1 MAKPPFLAGYSKEV
15 STSCEQLLVT
25 LLHGLGP
32 WRESVYLVGGLTPRY
47 LVKGRPPTPHAGT
60 GDVDI
65 VVDLAMLA
73 DTEAYRT
80 LEENLKRLK
89 FERSTNAKGAHVSWR
104 WQRKVGKA
112 VLILEFLADDPERGG
127 GKVQEL
133 PTEGDVSALNIPH
146 ASMVFD
152 FHDTVVISAE
162 LLDEG
167 GVYDATIKHADI
179 VSFTCPKAFA
189 FADRGERKD
198 AHDLVYCLE
207 HHDDGGPKSA
217 AELFASRFDSK
228 HAATMRKALE
238 ILRNRFAT
246 IAEVEGYRRDG
257 PVAVALFEVGDEI
270 SPGARERRILRQ
282 RESSDVIEQLLLHI
296 DAARAPAATAE

>member
-1 MAKPPFLAGYSKEV
+1 MAKPPFLTGYSKEV

-25 LLHGLGP
+25 LVHGLGP

-47 LVKGRPPTPHAGT
+47 LVKGRPQTPHAGT

-73 DTEAYRT
+73 DTQAYRT
-80 LEENLKRLK
+80 LEENLKRLG
-89 FERSTNAKGAHVSWR
+89 FERGTNSKGARVSWR

-112 VLILEFLADDPERGG
+112 VLILEFLADDPERSG

-133 PTEGDVSALNIPH
+133 PTDGDVSALNIPH
-146 ASMVFD
+146 ATMVFD

-167 GVYDATIKHADI
+167 GVYSATIKHADI
-179 VSFTCPKAFA
+179 VSFTCLKAFA
-189 FADRGERKD
+189 YADRGERKD

-217 AELFASRFDSK
+217 AELFASRFDSN
-228 HAATMRKALE
+228 HAAAMQKALE
-238 ILRNRFAT
+238 ILQYRFTT

-257 PVAVALFEVGDEI
+257 PVAVALFELGDEI
-270 SPGARERRILRQ
+270 SPEARERRILRQ
-282 RESSDVIEQLLLHI
+282 REASDVIEQLLSHI
-296 DAARAPAATAE
+296 GAARAPASTGE